1 MVIVNTAY
9 NSDINNLIFSLAAEF
24 SSLSI
29 FYQLE
34 IFNKFS
40 NALNIVA
47 EFEDYHCLS
56 WSYGFIFDDVMMFVV
71 LTGKL
76 IETIS
81 VKYLFELSRN
91 QDRQF
96 DCRQIPD

>member
-9 NSDINNLIFSLAAEF
+9 NSDINNIIFSLAAEF

-56 WSYGFIFDDVMMFVV
+56 
-71 LTGKL
+71 
-76 IETIS
+76 
-81 VKYLFELSRN
+81 
-91 QDRQF
+91 
-96 DCRQIPD
+96 